1 MTDTNHAP
9 VPGQSEILP
18 RRVPWRAV
26 IVFVLVACGLAWAV
40 VLPLWLDGGLANPI
54 SGLLLPVMMFTP
66 TVAMLVVVLMLRTP
80 AQHRLRFLG
89 MWPLRPAGRTILF
102 LAIGLFGPWVLSLL
116 IAGLAALCGWAILD
130 PEQSVVAQQL
140 AATLPGDVDRELIM
154 TVIIVQIVATP
165 FNAILSSMLAV
176 GEELGWRGWLTPAL
190 RPLGTWATLLIT
202 GVVWGLWHAPI
213 ILLGYNFARPDVSGV
228 LLMVAGCVAWGIL
241 LGWMRLRSAS
251 VWPAVLAH
259 GSLNASAAV
268 FLALFDARRLDLA
281 LAGPL
286 GVAAWIVLAIVIAIL
301 LFTGQFRR
309 QPVPP
314 PPATATPVPVWAPAP
329 QQARQ
334 RSHDEVADTGGNGS
348 DTDGRAG

>member
-1 MTDTNHAP
+1 MTDMTHNPAAGDSAVFPH
-9 VPGQSEILP
+9 
-18 RRVPWRAV
+18 RVPWRAV
-26 IVFVLVACGLAWAV
+26 IVFVILACGLAWAV
-40 VLPLWLDGGLANPI
+40 ALPLWLDGGLANPI

-66 TVAMLVVVLMLRTP
+66 TMAMLVVVLVLRSP

-102 LAIGLFGPWVLSLL
+102 LVLGLFGPWVLSLV
-116 IAGLAALCGWAILD
+116 IAGVSALFGWAIID
-130 PEQSVVAQQL
+130 PERSVVAQQL

-165 FNAILSSMLAV
+165 FNAILSSLLAV

-190 RPLGTWATLLIT
+190 RPLGTWATLLLT
-202 GVVWGLWHAPI
+202 GVIWGLWHSPI
-213 ILLGYNFARPDVSGV
+213 ILLGYNFARPDLFGV
-228 LLMVAGCVAWGIL
+228 LLMVVGCVAWGIL
-241 LGWMRLRSAS
+241 LGWMRLRTAS

-268 FLALFDARRLDLA
+268 FLALFDAGRLDLA

-286 GVAAWIVLAIVIAIL
+286 GAAAWIVLAVVIAIL
-301 LFTGQFRR
+301 LLTGQFRR
-309 QPVPP
+309 QPTPLMPVAWSPAP
-314 PPATATPVPVWAPAP
+314 GAVSAPPASSG
-329 QQARQ
+329 
-334 RSHDEVADTGGNGS
+334 SHVADIGDSRS